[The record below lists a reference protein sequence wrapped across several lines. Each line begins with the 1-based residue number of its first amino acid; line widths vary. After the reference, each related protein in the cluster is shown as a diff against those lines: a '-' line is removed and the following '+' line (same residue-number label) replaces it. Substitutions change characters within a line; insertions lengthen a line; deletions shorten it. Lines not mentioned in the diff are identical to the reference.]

1 MSLIW
6 DWSRPKAQVRAHSGI
21 FPASARL
28 CSYCLISGRPPGLFF
43 FLVIFFFFFFFT
55 LVFEESHTGSSV
67 YVFLDPQFLLSSGV
81 GGRDSK
87 ASSAAG
93 AFLPEATR
101 GARECTWILQ
111 FKSDL
116 VGSGLGKVSPY
127 SESTQRVLEISRV
140 PGSPF
145 GPTTGNFR
153 GSGQICVFTACS
165 LQMLSSLRTGNLR
178 QLTPPKPA
186 HKFLH
191 SAFFFFFKSTNS
203 VSSL

>member
-1 MSLIW
+1 M
-6 DWSRPKAQVRAHSGI
+6 
-21 FPASARL
+21 
-28 CSYCLISGRPPGLFF
+28 
-43 FLVIFFFFFFFT
+43 
-55 LVFEESHTGSSV
+55 

-127 SESTQRVLEISRV
+127 SESTQRVLEINRV

-165 LQMLSSLRTGNLR
+165 LQMLSSLRTRNLNA
-178 QLTPPKPA
+178 A
-186 HKFLH
+186 HSSPNLPINSFILP
-191 SAFFFFFKSTNS
+191 FFFFFKSTNS

>member
-1 MSLIW
+1 MAFCQHL
-6 DWSRPKAQVRAHSGI
+6 HG
-21 FPASARL
+21 SAAIV
-28 CSYCLISGRPPGLFF
+28 SFQE
-43 FLVIFFFFFFFT
+43 VT
-55 LVFEESHTGSSV
+55 LVFEEGHTGSSV

-101 GARECTWILQ
+101 GARECTWILE
-111 FKSDL
+111 FKSGP
-116 VGSGLGKVSPY
+116 VGSGARKSISLFK
-127 SESTQRVLEISRV
+127 TQRVFEISRV

-191 SAFFFFFKSTNS
+191 SAFFFFF
-203 VSSL
+203 